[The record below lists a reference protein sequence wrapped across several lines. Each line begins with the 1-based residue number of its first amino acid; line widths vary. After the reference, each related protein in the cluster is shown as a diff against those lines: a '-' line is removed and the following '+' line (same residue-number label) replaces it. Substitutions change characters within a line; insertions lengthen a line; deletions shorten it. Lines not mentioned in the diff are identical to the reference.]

1 MTSWKATYASMGH
14 DCCEDRKHPCVT
26 HLRIIRWNRRV
37 EGFFRVGGKPA
48 GAMNDI
54 IEFHAAPTPWP
65 RTTNHSSIP
74 QQSFPCL
81 CERGFPADFTIE
93 APASRTTSSTVCSI
107 PLTMLSI
114 RFLSQFYRPM
124 IINPSNQIY
133 NFLNLIFPTKLST
146 AVYSTVGGRIGSVLV
161 GRQASFASP
170 PAKPGSIGLHYTYTI
185 CVRNKRGG

>member
-1 MTSWKATYASMGH
+1 MNFTQ
-14 DCCEDRKHPCVT
+14 
-26 HLRIIRWNRRV
+26 RRLP
-37 EGFFRVGGKPA
+37 GPG
-48 GAMNDI
+48 
-54 IEFHAAPTPWP
+54 P
-65 RTTNHSSIP
+65 RTIPRSHSNPFLASAK
-74 QQSFPCL
+74 
-81 CERGFPADFTIE
+81 EDFRRI
-93 APASRTTSSTVCSI
+93 SRSRRRLREQPRPPFCSI

-170 PAKPGSIGLHYTYTI
+170 PAKAGSIGVHYTYTI